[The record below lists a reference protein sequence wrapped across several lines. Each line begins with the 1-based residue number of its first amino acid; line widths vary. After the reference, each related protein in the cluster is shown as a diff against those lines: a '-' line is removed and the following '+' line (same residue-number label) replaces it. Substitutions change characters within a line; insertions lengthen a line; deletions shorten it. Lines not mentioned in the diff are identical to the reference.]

1 MNYEDFKKLLEHIEQ
16 ISKESGYLCRHS
28 DVEVYA
34 KAAKINNL
42 AHEINKFF
50 TLKRLKS
57 TIDYYTF

>member
-1 MNYEDFKKLLEHIEQ
+1 MMNYEDFKKLLEHIEQ

-42 AHEINKFF
+42 AHEINKF
-50 TLKRLKS
+50 LNRRKPKK
-57 TIDYYTF
+57 